1 MLPNIVGSSLVN
13 VPWRT
18 IGGRP
23 VGVLRLTDG
32 ARWPVERE
40 LELLLVLPV
49 ELTALRGWYS
59 LGDGGDTL
67 LGIAE
72 LLTCRR
78 LEARVPLI

>member
-1 MLPNIVGSSLVN
+1 MALITELASLSEHVGVLPNIAGSSLVN
-13 VPWRT
+13 VPCRT

-49 ELTALRGWYS
+49 ELTALRGW
-59 LGDGGDTL
+59 
-67 LGIAE
+67 
-72 LLTCRR
+72 
-78 LEARVPLI
+78 